1 MNRMIKTKNAPA
13 VIGPYVQAIDIGM
26 MTFISGQIPV
36 CPFSGQIADNIGEQV
51 RQSLENIKAI
61 VEAAD
66 LKVANIIKTTVFLT
80 NLNDF
85 AIVNTIYEQ
94 FFHEHHAPFPA
105 RSCVEVARLPKDV
118 QIEIEAIAA
127 VCP

>member
-1 MNRMIKTKNAPA
+1 MKRIIHTKNAPA
-13 VIGPYVQAIDIGM
+13 VIGPYVQGIDIGI

-36 CPFSGQIADNIGEQV
+36 CPFSGQIANNIIDQV

-61 VEAAD
+61 VEAAN
-66 LKVANIIKTTVFLT
+66 LKVANIIKTTIFLT

-85 AIVNTIYEQ
+85 AIVNTIYEN
-94 FFHEHHAPFPA
+94 FFTEHNAPFPA
-105 RSCVEVARLPKDV
+105 RSCVEVTRLPKDV

-127 VCP
+127 VCS